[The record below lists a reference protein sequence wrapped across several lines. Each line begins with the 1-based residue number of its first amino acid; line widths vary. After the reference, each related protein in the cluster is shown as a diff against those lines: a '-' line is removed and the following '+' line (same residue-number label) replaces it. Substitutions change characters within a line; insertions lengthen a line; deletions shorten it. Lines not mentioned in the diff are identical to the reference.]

1 MIDYLYLGPTPSDEN
16 CAQIG
21 DDNFREQCN
30 KEMEAYID
38 QLNRMYPEVSRYKEM
53 RFKKH
58 WQQHDFGSYGEV
70 VITYNDEDEEQST
83 LALKV
88 EWNLPSNW
96 DEIAKEKISEK
107 LNKGN

>member
-16 CAQIG
+16 CAQVG

-30 KEMEAYID
+30 KEMEMYID
-38 QLNRMYPEVSRYKEM
+38 QLKRLFPEVAGYKGM

-70 VITYNDEDEEQST
+70 VITYNDEDEEEST
-83 LALKV
+83 LALRI
-88 EWNLPSNW
+88 EWNLPKKW
-96 DEIAKEKISEK
+96 DEVAIKQKTNTIGETQ
-107 LNKGN
+107 

>member
-1 MIDYLYLGPTPSDEN
+1 
-16 CAQIG
+16 
-21 DDNFREQCN
+21 
-30 KEMEAYID
+30 MEAYID
-38 QLNRMYPEVSRYKEM
+38 QLNRMYPEVARYKGM

-58 WQQHDFGSYGEV
+58 WQQHDFGTYGEV
-70 VITYNDEDEEQST
+70 VITYNDEEEEEET

-107 LNKGN
+107 TNKGN